1 MEDSTSDDD
10 YVTRVVSGGGKFRK
24 FMASEDEGSI
34 PSLADVQHLE
44 DPNEEV
50 KFGCFRMKRA
60 VKHELV
66 VAVLMAIVICAGAGN
81 SVASRV
87 KGQAMG
93 PFNFFTSLGNSI
105 MYVSNLFCGYYAMT
119 RQKTRISDRQR
130 LYTFRFHTA
139 LFLNLNLRV
148 LFIVDFLI
156 LMLDLPCSHT
166 ATWSFITSFCLHVVF

>member
-1 MEDSTSDDD
+1 MGDSTSDDD
-10 YVTRVVSGGGKFRK
+10 YVSRIVPGSGKFRK

-50 KFGCFRMKRA
+50 KFGCFRVKRA

-66 VAVLMAIVICAGAGN
+66 VAVLMLIVIAAGAGN
-81 SVASRV
+81 SVTSRI

-105 MYVSNLFCGYYAMT
+105 MYVISLPPRPALERS
-119 RQKTRISDRQR
+119 RQEKVPSFGG
-130 LYTFRFHTA
+130 LSC
-139 LFLNLNLRV
+139 L
-148 LFIVDFLI
+148 
-156 LMLDLPCSHT
+156 LPFVWLGT
-166 ATWSFITSFCLHVVF
+166 D